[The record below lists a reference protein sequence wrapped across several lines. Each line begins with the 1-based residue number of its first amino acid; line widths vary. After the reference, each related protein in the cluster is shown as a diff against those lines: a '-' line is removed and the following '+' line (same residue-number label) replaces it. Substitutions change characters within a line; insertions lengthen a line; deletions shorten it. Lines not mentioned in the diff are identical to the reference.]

1 MTDDEFDR
9 IKNAEKQR
17 LRAKRT
23 LRRLQQALREQKQ
36 AGRGTVARMTE
47 RIQALFNDHR
57 SALNALQWDTARVEA
72 RLDALRDTL
81 TGASADTDARS
92 SDPLGS
98 DRPSDDSLSEDET
111 TLRMYRAERLVDDLR
126 AQLDSDASPTID
138 TGAPDESS
146 RSSSTDDL
154 PESARPDDGLPEKTI
169 GRVPR
174 S

>member
-1 MTDDEFDR
+1 MTNDEFDR

-17 LRAKRT
+17 LRARRT
-23 LRRLQQALREQKQ
+23 LRRLQQALREQKE

-57 SALNALQWDTARVEA
+57 SALDALQWDTARLEA

-81 TGASADTDARS
+81 TGASASPSDTDVRS
-92 SDPLGS
+92 NDPRGS
-98 DRPSDDSLSEDET
+98 DEPGDASLSDDEA
-111 TLRMYRAERLVDDLR
+111 TLRMHRAERLVDDLR
-126 AQLDSDASPTID
+126 TQLDTDAPTD
-138 TGAPDESS
+138 AG
-146 RSSSTDDL
+146 SSSAHDSS
-154 PESARPDDGLPEKTI
+154 ESVPPDDGLPEKTI

>member
-1 MTDDEFDR
+1 MTDDEFNR
-9 IKNAEKQR
+9 IKDAEKQH

-23 LRRLQQALREQKQ
+23 LRRLQNALREQKE

-57 SALNALQWDTARVEA
+57 SALDALQWDTARLEA

-81 TGASADTDARS
+81 TGASADTDARN
-92 SDPLGS
+92 SDPRES
-98 DRPSDDSLSEDET
+98 DGPGDDDVSDDEA
-111 TLRMYRAERLVDDLR
+111 TLRMHRAERLVDDLR
-126 AQLDSDASPTID
+126 TQLDTD
-138 TGAPDESS
+138 APDAPRDS
-146 RSSSTDDL
+146 SSSTNDSS
-154 PESARPDDGLPEKTI
+154 ESAPPDDGLPEKTI

>member
-9 IKNAEKQR
+9 IKDAEKQR
-17 LRAKRT
+17 LRARRT
-23 LRRLQQALREQKQ
+23 LRRLQNALREQKE

-57 SALNALQWDTARVEA
+57 SALDALQWDTARLEA

-81 TGASADTDARS
+81 TGASPVSPDVSPDTDARG
-92 SDPLGS
+92 DAPRGS
-98 DRPSDDSLSEDET
+98 DGPGDDDLSDDEA
-111 TLRMYRAERLVDDLR
+111 TLRMHRAERLVDDLR
-126 AQLDSDASPTID
+126 TQLDTDAP
-138 TGAPDESS
+138 TGAG
-146 RSSSTDDL
+146 SSSADDSS
-154 PESARPDDGLPEKTI
+154 ESAPPDDGLPEKTI

>member
-9 IKNAEKQR
+9 IKDAEKQR

-23 LRRLQQALREQKQ
+23 LRRLQQALREQKE

-57 SALNALQWDTARVEA
+57 SALDALQWDTARLEA

-81 TGASADTDARS
+81 TGASTAPSDTDVRS
-92 SDPLGS
+92 NDAPGDDGL
-98 DRPSDDSLSEDET
+98 SDDEA
-111 TLRMYRAERLVDDLR
+111 TLRMHRAERVVDDLR
-126 AQLDSDASPTID
+126 TQLDADAPSEK
-138 TGAPDESS
+138 TGAD
-146 RSSSTDDL
+146 SSSANDSS
-154 PESARPDDGLPEKTI
+154 ESTPPDDGLPEKTI